1 MDLAAIDLLLGAA
14 SAALAFR
21 RCRLVSAFKEEG
33 GAYDAGAAR
42 AISHG
47 LLSRARP

>member
-1 MDLAAIDLLLGAA
+1 MNHHFDAFPD
-14 SAALAFR
+14 ALA
-21 RCRLVSAFKEEG
+21 AFKEEG

-42 AISHG
+42 VIAQW